1 MIQDHGRTYVPRM
14 ADVFLHIGLAKTGTT
29 TIQTALDARV
39 EQLAAAGV
47 LFAGGGHR
55 AQRLAAYD
63 LLGQRIDGDERD
75 VVAGSLTRLTDEIAA
90 YAGRSVLV
98 SEEELSHARPRHVRR
113 LVRRLGP
120 HRVFVVVTVRDLART
135 LVSSWQ
141 QSIAQGATT
150 RWPDFIAAVR
160 GHEGATA
167 TSEGV
172 SFWLRQDLLRVLD
185 TWSAVV
191 PAERI
196 LIVTVPPPGSAQH
209 VLLDRFADATGLPP
223 GTWDSQPVRARNVA
237 LGAAELEVVRRLNQ
251 AVSDRLSTAQYRF
264 VLEAG
269 IRPRLAV
276 AGSRPLRLPPE
287 DLPWTQD
294 HGRMLEA
301 ELRRRGHPVVGD
313 LSDLVPRPEPT
324 PCATPIDAPD
334 AADLLAAS
342 EAVVAALALAHGA
355 LFKRYRRAF
364 FERQGRRPAAA
375 EVAGSSARAAGFWAK
390 KAALRGA
397 DHHPILA
404 RAARAYLD
412 RTSRSRL
419 RS

>member
-1 MIQDHGRTYVPRM
+1 MIQDPGRTYVPRM

-29 TIQTALDARV
+29 TIQAALDARV
-39 EQLAAAGV
+39 EQLAANGV

-63 LLGQRIDGDERD
+63 LLGQRIDGDDRD

-90 YAGRSVLV
+90 YAGRSVV
-98 SEEELSHARPRHVRR
+98 ISEEELSHARPRHARR
-113 LVRRLGP
+113 LVRALEP
-120 HRVFVVVTVRDLART
+120 HRVFVVITVRDLART

-141 QSIAQGATT
+141 QSIAQGAAT
-150 RWPDFIAAVR
+150 RWPDFIGAVR
-160 GHEGATA
+160 GDADAAA

-185 TWSAVV
+185 TWGTVV

-196 LIVTVPPPGSAQH
+196 LIVTVPPPGSSWQ

-223 GTWDSQPVRARNVA
+223 GTWASQPVRARNVA
-237 LGAAELEVVRRLNQ
+237 LGATELEVVRRLNETI
-251 AVSDRLSTAQYRF
+251 AGRLSTAQYRF

-294 HGRMLEA
+294 HGRMLSA

-313 LSDLVPRPEPT
+313 LWDLVPRSESA
-324 PCATPIDAPD
+324 PCATPIDVPD
-334 AADLLAAS
+334 DDDLLAVS
-342 EAVVAALALAHGA
+342 EAVLAALALAHGA

-364 FERQGRRPAAA
+364 FERQGRRPSPA

-390 KAALRGA
+390 KVALRSA
-397 DHHPILA
+397 DHHRILA
-404 RAARAYLD
+404 RAARAYLH

-419 RS
+419 RG